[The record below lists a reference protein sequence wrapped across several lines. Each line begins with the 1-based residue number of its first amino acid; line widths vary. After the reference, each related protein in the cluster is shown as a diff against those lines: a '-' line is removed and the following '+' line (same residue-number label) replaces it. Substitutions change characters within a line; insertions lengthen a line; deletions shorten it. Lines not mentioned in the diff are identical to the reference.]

1 MKTTRKRNLSA
12 AAFFIFSA
20 GVLSMAAQQIN
31 SLIIQGQSGSAK
43 VTQVDGHN
51 YVDVEGLA
59 SLTNSSIRFNG
70 NQIVLALPG
79 TTASAP
85 VPAAPALAAP
95 VPAPP
100 APGFSKNFVTV
111 GIEAMSEIREWR
123 AALKSAI
130 ERNYS
135 LTGGWLENNRA
146 QAQQALRL
154 ASLAVNTASDKSAFH
169 FLTNEFNNMS
179 ALSDKYFKMS
189 SSMTY
194 IDPTSLD
201 SDPLNQKITACAHS
215 LASMATANQFI
226 DDGSCQ

>member
-12 AAFFIFSA
+12 ALFFIFSA
-20 GVLSMAAQQIN
+20 AVLSLAAQQIN
-31 SLIIQGQSGSAK
+31 SLIIQGQSGSAN

-70 NQIVLALPG
+70 NQIVLTLPG
-79 TTASAP
+79 TPASAP
-85 VPAAPALAAP
+85 APAPAA
-95 VPAPP
+95 P
-100 APGFSKNFVTV
+100 APGFSKNFVTA
-111 GIEAMSEIREWR
+111 GIETMSEIREWR
-123 AALKSAI
+123 AALKNAI

-135 LTGGWLENNRA
+135 LTGGWLDNNRA

-154 ASLAVNTASDKSAFH
+154 ASLAVSTASDKSAFH

-179 ALSDKYFKMS
+179 ALSDKYFQIS

-194 IDPTSLD
+194 IDPRSLD
-201 SDPLNQKITACAHS
+201 SDPFNQKITACAHS

>member
-1 MKTTRKRNLSA
+1 MKPTHKRNLSA

-31 SLIIQGQSGSAK
+31 SLIIEGQSGSAK
-43 VTQVDGHN
+43 VAQVDGHN
-51 YVDVEGLA
+51 YVDVQGLA

-85 VPAAPALAAP
+85 APAA
-95 VPAPP
+95 P
-100 APGFSKNFVTV
+100 APGFSKDFVNA

-130 ERNYS
+130 ERNYP

-146 QAQQALRL
+146 QAQQSLRL
-154 ASLAVNTASDKSAFH
+154 ASLAVNTASDKSAFP

-179 ALSDKYFKMS
+179 ALSDKYFKMAS
-189 SSMTY
+189 AMTY
-194 IDPTSLD
+194 IDPRSLD
-201 SDPLNQKITACAHS
+201 SDPLNQKITTCAHS

>member
-12 AAFFIFSA
+12 AAFLIFST
-20 GVLSMAAQQIN
+20 GVLCMAAQQFN
-31 SLIIQGQSGSAK
+31 SLIIVGRSGSAK

-51 YVDVEGLA
+51 YVDVQGLA
-59 SLTNSSIRFNG
+59 SLTNSSISFDG
-70 NQIVLALPG
+70 NQIVLAPPG
-79 TTASAP
+79 TTAR
-85 VPAAPALAAP
+85 APA
-95 VPAPP
+95 PAIP
-100 APGFSKNFVTV
+100 APGFSKDFVTA

-135 LTGGWLENNRA
+135 LTGGWLANNRA
-146 QAQQALRL
+146 QAQQALQL
-154 ASLAVNTASDKSAFH
+154 ASLAVNTASDRSVFP

-179 ALSDKYFKMS
+179 ALSDKYFQMS
-189 SSMTY
+189 SAMTY
-194 IDPTSLD
+194 IDPRSLD

-215 LASMATANQFI
+215 LASMATANKFI